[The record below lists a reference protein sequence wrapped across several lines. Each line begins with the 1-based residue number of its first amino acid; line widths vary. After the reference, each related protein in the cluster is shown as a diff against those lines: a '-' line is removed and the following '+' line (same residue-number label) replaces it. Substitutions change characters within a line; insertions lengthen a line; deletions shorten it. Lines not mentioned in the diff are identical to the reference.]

1 MKHTTRGA
9 ARRRETTETVRRRLA
24 ALFSAAL
31 RSGPSRVA
39 AGTPTGTS
47 GETRVGASGGG
58 ADTMASG
65 PPTGPAT
72 QARSAAPGAAG
83 AAGAANTVA
92 APVAV
97 APGARGDRP
106 SSGHRFAAR
115 RFGSDASPGTGRS
128 PRRRAVRDGPYVP
141 APGAGLPPPETSS
154 PFGAAADPFTVPPD
168 LPKSPSARRLAF
180 SLPAG
185 LMLDRRAAL
194 GLAALLLLAV
204 GYAVQHFWL
213 SRPEPVAVP
222 TVSGSAASAT
232 GGPPSSTVAG
242 TTAPHGAPAPTVVV
256 DVAGKVQH
264 PGLRTLPTGSRVADA
279 LRAAGGALPGTDTD
293 SLNLA
298 RVLSDGEQIL
308 VGLPVGQ
315 GAPGTTTGGLVSLN
329 RATAEQLDTLPGVGP
344 TLAQRI
350 LQYRQAH
357 GPFRSVDQLRQV
369 PGIGQRKFDD
379 IKGLLTL

>member
-1 MKHTTRGA
+1 M
-9 ARRRETTETVRRRLA
+9 
-24 ALFSAAL
+24 
-31 RSGPSRVA
+31 
-39 AGTPTGTS
+39 
-47 GETRVGASGGG
+47 
-58 ADTMASG
+58 
-65 PPTGPAT
+65 
-72 QARSAAPGAAG
+72 
-83 AAGAANTVA
+83 
-92 APVAV
+92 
-97 APGARGDRP
+97 
-106 SSGHRFAAR
+106 
-115 RFGSDASPGTGRS
+115 
-128 PRRRAVRDGPYVP
+128 RDGPPVS
-141 APGAGLPPPETSS
+141 APNAGLPPPETSS
-154 PFGAAADPFTVPPD
+154 PFGAAAGPSTVPPD

-232 GGPPSSTVAG
+232 GGPHPTAAG
-242 TTAPHGAPAPTVVV
+242 TTAQPGAPAPTVVV

-279 LRAAGGALPGTDTD
+279 LRAAGGALPGTETD

-308 VGLPVGQ
+308 VGVPTGQ
-315 GAPGTTTGGLVSLN
+315 GAPGATTGGLVSLN

-344 TLAQRI
+344 TLVQRI
-350 LQYRQAH
+350 LQYRQTH